1 MNPCG
6 EATYKWDKYTLNNDK
21 YGGVHEWA
29 KLKQNLHFSLSN
41 LLSLLSSLYL
51 SCDGSNWLIANSFYF
66 FFFILISL
74 CFSPLSCPG
83 FVLGLCLSIEHLA
96 IKHMKQRDKIKKD
109 RAKWRNYPTLFHFL
123 D

>member
-6 EATYKWDKYTLNNDK
+6 EATSKWDKYTLNNDK
-21 YGGVHEWA
+21 YSGVHEWA

-41 LLSLLSSLYL
+41 LLSLLSSLSL
-51 SCDGSNWLIANSFYF
+51 SCDGSNWLIANF
-66 FFFILISL
+66 FFFSSL
-74 CFSPLSCPG
+74 FLSLSVSLPYC
-83 FVLGLCLSIEHLA
+83 VLGLCLSIEYLA

-109 RAKWRNYPTLFHFL
+109 RAKWRDYPTLFHFL